1 MKAFC
6 KHGSSLYVDNYY
18 CHVGLAEKMLAEGFN
33 ITGTYRISRKDIPGI
48 VKNAVVKKTVRK
60 SNSSNSQQSSN
71 SSMKNIRYFKSDNG
85 IFVVKWMSK
94 REVNVLTTNH
104 SLKLEE
110 EETSRNRTIIRP
122 EAVNEYIKFM
132 RGIDRLNQKVHY
144 IR

>member
-1 MKAFC
+1 
-6 KHGSSLYVDNYY
+6 
-18 CHVGLAEKMLAEGFN
+18 MLAEGFN

-48 VKNAVVKKTVRK
+48 LKNAVVKKTVRK

-71 SSMKNIRYFKSDNG
+71 PSMKNIRYFKSDNG
-85 IFVVKWMSK
+85 FFVVKWMSK